1 MFNFYITSDNTKIK
15 IILESLN
22 TLNKKYD
29 TLMSKIT
36 DLTEKIAELQSA
48 VDQEQEQIK
57 VLVDGQTLTVSNL
70 EATIA
75 RLQELVD
82 AGLTDEEVKA
92 ILAEL
97 NVIKEDVKSTV
108 ADAVALPPAPVEPT
122 PVEPL
127 PSNELPIE
135 FPVVDVP
142 IEETPPVF
150 VEPAAPISAVDPNAP
165 AAEEVV

>member
-22 TLNKKYD
+22 NLNKKHD

-57 VLVDGQTLTVSNL
+57 VLVDGQASTVTDL

-97 NVIKEDVKSTV
+97 NVIKEDVASTIPDV
-108 ADAVALPPAPVEPT
+108 VALPPAPVDPT
-122 PVEPL
+122 PVEPA
-127 PSNELPIE
+127 PVPAPEEVP
-135 FPVVDVP
+135 PVV
-142 IEETPPVF
+142 
-150 VEPAAPISAVDPNAP
+150 VEPTAPISAVDPNAP
-165 AAEEVV
+165 AAGEEVVPSA

>member
-22 TLNKKYD
+22 NLNKKHD

-57 VLVDGQTLTVSNL
+57 VLVDGQASTVTDL
-70 EATIA
+70 EATIV

-82 AGLTDEEVKA
+82 AGLTDDEVKA

-97 NVIKEDVKSTV
+97 NVIKEDVASTIPDV
-108 ADAVALPPAPVEPT
+108 VALPPAQVDPT
-122 PVEPL
+122 PVEPA
-127 PSNELPIE
+127 PVPAPEEVP
-135 FPVVDVP
+135 PVVA
-142 IEETPPVF
+142 
-150 VEPAAPISAVDPNAP
+150 EPTAPISAIDPNAP
-165 AAEEVV
+165 AAGQEVVPSA